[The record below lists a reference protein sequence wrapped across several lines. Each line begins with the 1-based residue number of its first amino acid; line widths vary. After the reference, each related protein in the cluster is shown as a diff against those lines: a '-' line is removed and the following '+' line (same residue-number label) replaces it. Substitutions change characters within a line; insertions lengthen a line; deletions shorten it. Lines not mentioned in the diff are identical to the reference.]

1 MVPVIH
7 CGASSARDFRV
18 WSKQA
23 LGETPKSR
31 TLNSRSY
38 SAAKAGP
45 IIRETRIIRC
55 WVMVVVFI
63 GGFAMKRKGK
73 VENVMVETQVRFS
86 GYHCLSLLREKSPPP
101 PSPQGGGGSFAFP
114 LLYTT
119 PLSGFGISLDAGFAS
134 F

>member
-7 CGASSARDFRV
+7 CGASSARYLHV

-31 TLNSRSY
+31 TLSSCSY

-45 IIRETRIIRC
+45 IIREARIIRY
-55 WVMVVVFI
+55 WVMVVVFL

-73 VENVMVETQVRFS
+73 VEEYSDPVAALKLIA
-86 GYHCLSLLREKSPPP
+86 YPALRL
-101 PSPQGGGGSFAFP
+101 FAD
-114 LLYTT
+114 L
-119 PLSGFGISLDAGFAS
+119 
-134 F
+134 